1 MLNSEIKGKL
11 MSQNTDYSASE
22 NDIDGL
28 INEFISSFEYFSQND
43 KEKIVRAW
51 NFLCQNTK
59 GMVRSCGKPYYLHPL
74 RICYILA
81 QCGFDSDCIIS
92 GLLHSCQD
100 FDVNL
105 EQIEK
110 LFGPDVKKIIDGTSR
125 ILNLS
130 TKTQT
135 LHQADAI
142 RKMLFAMVDDVRVIF
157 VKLADKLDRMRN
169 IRNLEP
175 QNQRI
180 LAQEAIDIWA
190 PLADRLGMSTVK
202 NELEDLSLKYTN
214 PDAFQQIKAVISQ
227 KKEER
232 AAYLEYAVSSI
243 KKEAEKAG
251 IPVTITSRAKHFYS
265 IYQKMRKRNK
275 EPGELFDLLALRIIC
290 QKNSECYTLI
300 GIVHSL
306 WTPLEGRFK
315 DYIAMPKS
323 NGYQSLHTT
332 VMCKD
337 KPLEIQIR
345 TQKMHD
351 IAEHGV
357 ASHWLYKKGMTHDLV
372 DVKNLG
378 IFNQLQELK
387 TKSSIDSEVFND
399 LKNDLLEDK
408 IVVFTPKGEVKQLPI
423 GSTAIDFAYAIHSAI
438 GEKIVGAKANG
449 KIIPLS
455 QELKNTE
462 IIEIITNPQAH
473 PTPNQLKLA
482 KTSKARQKIHSYLM
496 ANDVD
501 FAEQNKKEE
510 NPVENPQK
518 RGHHKGSRGPKK
530 DEQINPSVTGKI
542 KIGNTTNFMITF
554 AKCCNPKPGD
564 AICGYVSKLRG
575 ITIHRA
581 DCYTYNKIPDLKNR
595 SVDVSWEILDE
606 N

>member
-1 MLNSEIKGKL
+1 M
-11 MSQNTDYSASE
+11 
-22 NDIDGL
+22 
-28 INEFISSFEYFSQND
+28 
-43 KEKIVRAW
+43 
-51 NFLCQNTK
+51 
-59 GMVRSCGKPYYLHPL
+59 
-74 RICYILA
+74 
-81 QCGFDSDCIIS
+81 
-92 GLLHSCQD
+92 
-100 FDVNL
+100 
-105 EQIEK
+105 
-110 LFGPDVKKIIDGTSR
+110 
-125 ILNLS
+125 NLS
-130 TKTQT
+130 TKTQN

-175 QNQRI
+175 LYQRH
-180 LAQEAIDIWA
+180 LAKEAIDIWA

-243 KKEAEKAG
+243 QKEAQKAG
-251 IPVTITSRAKHFYS
+251 INVTISSRAKHFYS

-275 EPGELFDLLALRIIC
+275 EPGELFDLLALRVIC
-290 QKNSECYTLI
+290 EKKNECYTLV

-306 WTPLEGRFK
+306 WKPLEGRFK

-337 KPLEIQIR
+337 RPLEIQIR

-357 ASHWLYKKGMTHDLV
+357 ASHWLYKKGMNHDLV

-387 TKSSIDSEVFND
+387 VKNAIDSTVFNN

-408 IVVFTPKGEVKQLPI
+408 IVVFTPKGEVKELPI

-438 GEKIVGAKANG
+438 GEKIVGAKADG
-449 KIIPLS
+449 KIIPLN
-455 QELKNTE
+455 QELKNTQ
-462 IIEIITNPQAH
+462 IIEIITNPNAH
-473 PTPNQLKLA
+473 PTQNQLKLV
-482 KTSKARQKIHSYLM
+482 KSSKARQKIHSYLM
-496 ANDVD
+496 ANDPTFSEANAKDDAQDNSQAQRRV
-501 FAEQNKKEE
+501 
-510 NPVENPQK
+510 
-518 RGHHKGSRGPKK
+518 HHKGTKSSKK
-530 DEQINPSVTGKI
+530 NQDFSQSQLSGRI

-564 AICGYVSKLRG
+564 AICGYVSRMRG

-581 DCYTYNKIPDLKNR
+581 DCYTYNKIQDLSKR
-595 SVDVSWEILDE
+595 AVDVSWEQLAE
-606 N
+606 